1 MSVISWRGK
10 EGGEREGER
19 GELIKRA
26 RGEEIERGRVGR
38 KEERKRVR
46 EGGTESWKSE
56 SKARFTIMLHCPTMP
71 CRVAKCHEDRNGF
84 HPRDAAKPTHIVNLS
99 VH

>member
-1 MSVISWRGK
+1 M
-10 EGGEREGER
+10 
-19 GELIKRA
+19 
-26 RGEEIERGRVGR
+26 
-38 KEERKRVR
+38 R

-84 HPRDAAKPTHIVNLS
+84 HPRDAAKRQGATGAMRHIVNLLIHS
-99 VH
+99 LRVQCNSREEVSNSKAV